1 MAAEKTENLGLTLYP
16 DITGVYQR
24 ELRKSYEENFRTID
38 AEALKLEKRLKDYV
52 DEALGVI
59 ENGTY

>member
-38 AEALKLEKRLKDYV
+38 AEVLKLEKRLKDYV

>member
-24 ELRKSYEENFRTID
+24 ELRKSYEENIRTID

>member
-16 DITGVYQR
+16 DITGIYQR

-38 AEALKLEKRLKDYV
+38 AEVPKLEKKLKDYV